1 MSNLSNEQIIA
12 KYKDAIDKL
21 EAYQAKEP
29 DRTKRKEASNLITE
43 YRKKIREAA
52 WASLIERTDALEELK
67 QELSGVIENASDVPT
82 ISGVIGD
89 INSVV
94 SGISTLLNEE

>member
-1 MSNLSNEQIIA
+1 MSNLTNKKIIA

-29 DRTKRKEASNLITE
+29 DRTKRKDASKLITE

-52 WASLIERTDALEELK
+52 WANLIERTDALEGLK
-67 QELSGVIENASDVPT
+67 NELSDVIENASDVPT
-82 ISGVIGD
+82 VSGVIAD
-89 INSVV
+89 ISSVV
-94 SGISTLLNEE
+94 SDVSTLLNEE